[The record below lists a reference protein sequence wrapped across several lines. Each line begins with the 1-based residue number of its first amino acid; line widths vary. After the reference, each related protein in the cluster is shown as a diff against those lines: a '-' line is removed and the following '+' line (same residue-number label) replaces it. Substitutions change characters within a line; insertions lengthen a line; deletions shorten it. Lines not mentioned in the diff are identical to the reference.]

1 MNLLCGLV
9 LLGAAGAQ
17 QEAPDPI
24 LARVK
29 EVMAQ
34 PLPPRPETLAK
45 NLTQGLTK
53 DEEKLAAIQYWV
65 IESLTYDDEGLSRG
79 RAIYDAATCYRQ
91 KRGVCQAIAELFVQM
106 GRAVGVSVESAAGE
120 ARELVFTKDGPKSD
134 WVPHA
139 WVRYRS
145 PKGIK
150 WIDPT
155 FSLPGAI
162 KGKVTPGLGWFLLD
176 PKQMASSH
184 RPTLNRQGSEPL
196 LDRAAVELLPSWD
209 WGALRQHG
217 LLPPAVSTEPK
228 EAGRLGFTWPAAEGV
243 EFLARIYQVSGDVEV
258 ENGQAIALRQ
268 GRSVRFTFAPKS
280 RGWHKAVLFVKKSGS
295 SEMFR
300 SVGTLPLMASEDV
313 KKASVPLLFAD
324 FSSMGVEVVSG
335 GESGEL
341 PTETDLELKYK
352 MSGEGTLVIFPKK
365 EGGLLSSDVLDFR
378 LGSDG
383 VWAWKGRL
391 TKGEWILGVKL
402 PNSNRIK
409 FLAQYKVVDEQVLK
423 TM

>member
-1 MNLLCGLV
+1 MNLLYSLV
-9 LLGAAGAQ
+9 LLGAAGAG
-17 QEAPDPI
+17 QEAADPI

-29 EVMAQ
+29 DVVAQ
-34 PLPPRPETLAK
+34 PLPSRPETLAK
-45 NLTQGLTK
+45 TLTQGLVK
-53 DEEKLAAIQYWV
+53 DEEKLAALQYWI
-65 IESLTYDDEGLSRG
+65 IESIIYDDEGLSRG

-106 GRAVGVSVESAAGE
+106 GRSVGLSVESAAGE

-134 WVPHA
+134 WIPHA

-184 RPTLNRQGSEPL
+184 RPTINRQDSEPL

-209 WGALRQHG
+209 WGALRQHS
-217 LLPPAVSTEPK
+217 LLPPAVSTQPK
-228 EAGRLGFTWPAAEGV
+228 EGGKLGFTWPAAEGV
-243 EFLARIYQVSGDVEV
+243 EFLAKIYQVSGEAEV
-258 ENGQAIALRQ
+258 ENGQAMAARQ

-295 SEMFR
+295 SDFFR
-300 SVGTLPLMASEDV
+300 SVGTLPLLASEDI
-313 KKASVPLLFAD
+313 KQTSLPLLYAD
-324 FSSMGVEVVSG
+324 FTAMGVEILSG
-335 GESGEL
+335 GDSGEL
-341 PTETDLELKYK
+341 PTGTDLELKYT
-352 MSGEGTLVIFPKK
+352 MSGQGTLVIFPKK
-365 EGGLLSSDVLDFR
+365 ESGLLASDVLEFKLD
-378 LGSDG
+378 SDG
-383 VWAWKGRL
+383 VWVWKGRL
-391 TKGEWILGVKL
+391 SKGEWLLGAKL

-409 FLAQYKVVDEQVLK
+409 YLAQYKVVDEE
-423 TM
+423 